1 MQKLFRTEI
10 ICQKVRKLNFQWPR
24 SGHTWSSREP
34 LFSVSFR
41 FRFRT
46 GIIDQGV
53 KSGRSTSIGPLSN
66 KLNRRNLSQDEES
79 LFTINNYR
87 HNIHI
92 SDRYVRSEVIV
103 KASHTSSNPELFE
116 FGLQLEDFE
125 FISWLSLRMGENGEI
140 ITATVH
146 KEKEAKDIFD
156 NNVGQPKEPTDGA
169 ISLHHQNNNS
179 FLTKVMVPAGEN
191 LYLWIHYDQ
200 LLTRTNNQF
209 AYQTHINPTDEID
222 QFEIT
227 GSIFSPNITPN
238 PKLYRPKIIAPS

>member
-1 MQKLFRTEI
+1 MT
-10 ICQKVRKLNFQWPR
+10 C
-24 SGHTWSSREP
+24 HM
-34 LFSVSFR
+34 LFSGRLEHTVDSFYLELE
-41 FRFRT
+41 
-46 GIIDQGV
+46 GQGSRAGLFASAGPI
-53 KSGRSTSIGPLSN
+53 SGRTDFGRTD
-66 KLNRRNLSQDEES
+66 KHLSQDAES

-92 SDRYVRSEVIV
+92 SDRYVRSEVII
-103 KASHTSSNPELFE
+103 KASHSSSNPELFE
-116 FGLQLEDFE
+116 FGLRLEDFE
-125 FISWLSLRMGENGEI
+125 FISWLSLRMGENGEV

-156 NNVGQPKEPTDGA
+156 NNVGQPKEPTEGA

-179 FLTKVMVPAGEN
+179 FLTKVMVPPGEN

-209 AYQTHINPTDEID
+209 SYQTHINPTDEIE

-227 GSIFSPNITPN
+227 GSLFSPNQP
-238 PKLYRPKIIAPS
+238 

>member
-1 MQKLFRTEI
+1 M
-10 ICQKVRKLNFQWPR
+10 
-24 SGHTWSSREP
+24 
-34 LFSVSFR
+34 
-41 FRFRT
+41 
-46 GIIDQGV
+46 
-53 KSGRSTSIGPLSN
+53 
-66 KLNRRNLSQDEES
+66 
-79 LFTINNYR
+79 FTINNYR

-92 SDRYVRSEVIV
+92 SDRYVRSEVII

-116 FGLQLEDFE
+116 FGLRLEDFE
-125 FISWLSLRMGENGEI
+125 FISWLSLRMGENGEV

-156 NNVGQPKEPTDGA
+156 NNVGQPKEPTEGA

-209 AYQTHINPTDEID
+209 SYQTHINPTDEID

-227 GSIFSPNITPN
+227 GSIFPPNITPN
-238 PKLYRPKIIAPS
+238 SKFYRPKIRAPS

>member
-1 MQKLFRTEI
+1 M
-10 ICQKVRKLNFQWPR
+10 
-24 SGHTWSSREP
+24 
-34 LFSVSFR
+34 
-41 FRFRT
+41 
-46 GIIDQGV
+46 